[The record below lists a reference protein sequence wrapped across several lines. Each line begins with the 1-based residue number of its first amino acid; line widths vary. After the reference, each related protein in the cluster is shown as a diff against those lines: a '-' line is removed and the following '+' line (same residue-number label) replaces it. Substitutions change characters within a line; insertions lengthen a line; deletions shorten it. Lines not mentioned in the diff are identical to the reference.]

1 MYDQRMFHWV
11 NSNELPLNGMKQQLL
26 KLISELFNGQY
37 IQSGKSIWDPSMK
50 AKKLSRI
57 IINGKAMVGKEEEVK
72 KVSDNEFDIDVAG
85 MVFVMIV

>member
-37 IQSGKSIWDPSMK
+37 IQSGKAIWEPSMK

-85 MVFVMIV
+85 MSFFSN